1 MCSVYHP
8 NKYMVLHYQMSK
20 IVEQY
25 ILLSEDIDVK
35 VE

>member
-8 NKYMVLHYQMSK
+8 TKYMVLHHQMSN

-25 ILLSEDIDVK
+25 ILSSEDIDVK